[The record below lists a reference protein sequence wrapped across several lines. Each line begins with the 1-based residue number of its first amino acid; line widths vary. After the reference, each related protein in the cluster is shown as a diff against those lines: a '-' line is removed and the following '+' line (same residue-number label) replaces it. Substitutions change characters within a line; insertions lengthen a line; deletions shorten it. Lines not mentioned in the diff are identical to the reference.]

1 MQRYYKFYKKR
12 QLPLLFFIKLNF
24 SIAPTHSPPSQ
35 HGEVIEGLR
44 PVFLYRHRH
53 TNRHPALGLIRW
65 DADRLVGRN
74 PCQPTHVLDI
84 RLSEILIRRSP
95 LADNSPDGK
104 EAVLVIIGTREQQEG
119 GSPYLGRFHRIKAL
133 F

>member
-1 MQRYYKFYKKR
+1 MSR
-12 QLPLLFFIKLNF
+12 LTSPF
-24 SIAPTHSPPSQ
+24 SSQHPPPSQ

-74 PCQPTHVLDI
+74 PRQPTHILDI
-84 RLSEILIRRSP
+84 RLSEILIRRRP
-95 LADNSPDGK
+95 LADNRSDRKQPI
-104 EAVLVIIGTREQQEG
+104 LMIIRTCEQVE
-119 GSPYLGRFHRIKAL
+119 GSPPTIRHTLKLTKTCIRLLGCNIL